1 MPQKNTE
8 QYKQL
13 RKILTQM
20 FQLDQAELDFGIY
33 RIMNQKREEINAF
46 MENALPTQIKEI
58 LQESGSSDLKELKA
72 ELQKLES
79 TLRSAGV
86 DPDENSKVQ
95 EMREEYAKGGSVETM
110 ELEVYSRLTQ
120 FFKRYYKE
128 GDFISQRRYKDG
140 VYAIPYEG
148 EEVKL
153 HWANHDQYYIKTGE
167 YFKNYSFKADGENIH
182 FVLKEADTER
192 DNNKAQAGK
201 ERRFKL
207 FKSEDHPSFEET
219 ENGELNIYFTYEPAE
234 KKEKQDKLNEKTVK
248 WLAENLP
255 GKWTQV
261 LLQKKP
267 TEKNKNRTLLE
278 YRLTDYT
285 AKNSFDYFIHK
296 DLGKFLRQE
305 LDFYIKNEILHLD
318 DIDLNGEQSFQKQ
331 LTLIKAL
338 KKVALKIIAFLAQLE
353 DFQKKLFLKK
363 KMVLQS
369 DYCITL
375 DRIDEDFYED
385 IANNKAQLKEWEE
398 LFDFS
403 IEEALKGT
411 YTDKKEGELNLSG
424 ATVPNSK
431 IEVLKFNPYLLV
443 DTKFFSTE
451 WKYKLLSTIDNIDK
465 QNDGLLINSENFQAL
480 NLLQERYREQVKTVY
495 IDPPYNTD
503 SSEIIYKNSYKNSS
517 WLSLM
522 SDRIERAKALQV
534 DGGFLFVAID
544 DLELFKLNELIEAL
558 YTRDN
563 FIANI
568 SVIHKPEGRNQEK
581 FFGTSNEYMLVY
593 ANNKE
598 NADFYKV
605 IIDAQLKKKF
615 NFSDSYGLY
624 KRKNFIR
631 LTDGKYALRV
641 AKPDFFYPI
650 YYNDDFSKVS
660 IDEFEG
666 ANSVFPITES
676 GVERTWKTKPETF
689 YEYYKKGNIE
699 FIRENNTVVVYEKLR
714 EDQVIKT
721 HWNKKEYHSYHYGT
735 KPLED
740 ILGEKLFDFP
750 KSVITVLDTLKITT
764 KFNEIVLDYF
774 AGSGTTAHAV
784 INLNRE
790 DEGNRKYIL
799 VEMGEYFNT
808 VTKPRIQKVI
818 YSEEWKNGKPVN
830 RKGSSHCFK
839 YMRLES
845 YEDTLNNLYLTKG
858 DIDQAMQEEYLLH
871 YSLDVESRDS
881 LLMLDAFKKPFGY
894 KIKSTENNELIETE
908 VDLVE
913 TFNYLIGLQVKSMEI
928 IRGYVVVTGE
938 TLDEKKVLVIW
949 RDMDKHSNAD
959 LNEFFSKMKFNPLDG
974 EFDQIYVNGD
984 NNIENLRTGEQ
995 RWKVKLIEFE
1005 FHKRMWENNA

>member
-1 MPQKNTE
+1 MPQKDTE
-8 QYKQL
+8 QYNQL
-13 RKILTQM
+13 KKILTQI

-33 RIMNQKREEINAF
+33 RIMNQKREEIHAF
-46 MENALPTQIKEI
+46 MENELPTQIKEV
-58 LQESGSSDLKELKA
+58 LQESGSSDLKDLKA

-95 EMREEYAKGGSVETM
+95 EMREEYRKGGSVEAM

-128 GDFISQRRYKDG
+128 GDFISQRRYKEG

-167 YFKNYSFKADGENIH
+167 YFKNYAFKANGKNIH

-207 FKSEDHPSFEET
+207 YENEESPSFEET
-219 ENGELNIYFTYEPAE
+219 ENGELNIYFTYEPTE
-234 KKEKQDKLNEKTVK
+234 KKETQKKLNENAIKS
-248 WLAENLP
+248 LSENLP
-255 GKWTQV
+255 GKWTQL
-261 LLQKKP
+261 LLQKNP
-267 TEKNKNRTLLE
+267 TEKNKNRTLLDW
-278 YRLTDYT
+278 RLTDYT

-296 DLGKFLRQE
+296 DLGRFLRQE

-318 DIDLNGEQSFQKQ
+318 DIDLDGEQNFQKQ

-369 DYCITL
+369 NYCITL
-375 DRIDEDFYED
+375 DRIDESFYEE
-385 IANNKAQLKEWEE
+385 IANNEAQLKEWET
-398 LFDFS
+398 LFAADD
-403 IEEALKGT
+403 IKGFR
-411 YTDKKEGELNLSG
+411 E
-424 ATVPNSK
+424 TVRSSAV
-431 IEVLKFNPYLLV
+431 EVLKANPYLLV
-443 DTKFFSTE
+443 DTQFFSTE
-451 WKYKLLSTIDNIDK
+451 WKYELLSTLDNIDK

-480 NLLQERYREQVKTVY
+480 NLLQERYREQVDSTY
-495 IDPPYNTD
+495 IDPPYNTEKD
-503 SSEIIYKNSYKNSS
+503 RQEGKFIYKDCYEESS
-517 WLSLM
+517 WLSFIY
-522 SDRIERAKALQV
+522 DRVTLSKNLQKL
-534 DGGFLFVAID
+534 DGNL
-544 DLELFKLNELIEAL
+544 L
-558 YTRDN
+558 
-563 FIANI
+563 
-568 SVIHKPEGRNQEK
+568 
-581 FFGTSNEYMLVY
+581 
-593 ANNKE
+593 
-598 NADFYKV
+598 
-605 IIDAQLKKKF
+605 
-615 NFSDSYGLY
+615 
-624 KRKNFIR
+624 
-631 LTDGKYALRV
+631 
-641 AKPDFFYPI
+641 
-650 YYNDDFSKVS
+650 VS
-660 IDEFEG
+660 IDDAELSSLKNLVNNIYG
-666 ANSVFPITES
+666 ATNFIGQWNWLKSTTPPNLSLKIKRNLEYILGWENERSPNKYKGVQKHSKSTDPLTKPQNSA
-676 GVERTWKTKPETF
+676 KTLTFKPETIHF
-689 YEYYKKGNIE
+689 NRIKEKKMPKGIYGTKKFPNELLEDLI
-699 FIRENNTVVVYEKLR
+699 IENNTNVNEVSFKNRFTWTQEYLEEQLDLNTSIYGSKDLVLSYKKKNYDREIPPNLIDDKVNVTTTEEAGTDLFHLFNRVV
-714 EDQVIKT
+714 
-721 HWNKKEYHSYHYGT
+721 
-735 KPLED
+735 
-740 ILGEKLFDFP
+740 FDFP
-750 KSVITVLDTLKITT
+750 KPSGLIAYLLSFKENNLI
-764 KFNEIVLDYF
+764 LDYF
-774 AGSGTTAHAV
+774 SGSGTTAHAV

-790 DEGNRKYIL
+790 DDGNRKYIL

-808 VTKPRIQKVI
+808 VTKPRVQKVI

-913 TFNYLIGLQVKSMEI
+913 TFNYLIGLQVKTMEI

-949 RDMDKHSNAD
+949 RDLEKHSNAA